1 MDVRGDSMK
10 LYHIIIITLLLLILV
25 SCCHRS
31 PVVDEDYVTVKIER
45 YLLPARIV
53 FSNNEAVNI
62 KRNGQVISDQ
72 DQEMRLE

>member
-1 MDVRGDSMK
+1 MK
-10 LYHIIIITLLLLILV
+10 LRYILLLIILVVLV

-31 PVVDEDYVTVKIER
+31 PVVDDDYVTVKIER

-53 FSNNEAVNI
+53 FSNNEAVNV
-62 KRNGQVISDQ
+62 KSNGQILSDR

>member
-1 MDVRGDSMK
+1 MK
-10 LYHIIIITLLLLILV
+10 LRYILLLIILVVLV

-62 KRNGQVISDQ
+62 KRNGQILSDRE
-72 DQEMRLE
+72 QELRLE